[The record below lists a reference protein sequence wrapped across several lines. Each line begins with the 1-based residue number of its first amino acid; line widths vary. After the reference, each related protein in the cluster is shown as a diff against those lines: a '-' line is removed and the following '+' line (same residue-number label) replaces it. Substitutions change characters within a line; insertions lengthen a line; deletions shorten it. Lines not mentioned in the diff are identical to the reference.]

1 MQYPHCTSLTLP
13 GAASQEATFPH
24 PPPVGVHPMAP
35 LLVLTGGIPCFF
47 VNSSQLFTRTHTRFA
62 GMKLYPDSDRKSAM
76 ERVSATVVAHGA
88 PETRATVR
96 PAGSFYSFGT
106 LALVLLLVFVS
117 ALCLCVHVCVSSR
130 RKVNCALVGQAV
142 EAHGIYDKLTDEAL
156 YTGAVQCCCLS
167 LFLLDD
173 CKPCIGV
180 LSRICCRHCAALA
193 RWVAPNRCP
202 SSPVRP
208 GERGCGVAP
217 CPSCERPSLCTAPS
231 RLPHWRPGGGV

>member
-96 PAGSFYSFGT
+96 PAGSMTFV
-106 LALVLLLVFVS
+106 ALLPLLL
-117 ALCLCVHVCVSSR
+117 
-130 RKVNCALVGQAV
+130 
-142 EAHGIYDKLTDEAL
+142 
-156 YTGAVQCCCLS
+156 LS
-167 LFLLDD
+167 LF
-173 CKPCIGV
+173 P
-180 LSRICCRHCAALA
+180 HCAYVCMCVCAHEHKSTVHLWG
-193 RWVAPNRCP
+193 RR
-202 SSPVRP
+202 
-208 GERGCGVAP
+208 
-217 CPSCERPSLCTAPS
+217 
-231 RLPHWRPGGGV
+231 WRPMVSTTSSQTKRCTQVRCSVVACPCSSSMTVCLVSGS

>member
-1 MQYPHCTSLTLP
+1 M
-13 GAASQEATFPH
+13 
-24 PPPVGVHPMAP
+24 
-35 LLVLTGGIPCFF
+35 VLTGGIPCFF
-47 VNSSQLFTRTHTRFA
+47 VSSAQRFTRTHPRFSFLA

-96 PAGSFYSFGT
+96 PAGSMT
-106 LALVLLLVFVS
+106 LVALLPFFLLVFVS
-117 ALCLCVHVCVSSR
+117 ALCFCVHVCVRSR
-130 RKVNCALVGQAV
+130 RQVNCTFVGQAV

-173 CKPCIGV
+173 RKPCIGV
-180 LSRICCRHCAALA
+180 SSRICCRHCAALA

-231 RLPHWRPGGGV
+231 RLPHRRPGGGV